1 MRNGLKGILF
11 IITLFVSGTVFGQ
24 DLLASQAPIDSKLR
38 FIDSVAIHRLQL
50 GDKAEH
56 PAAGLYGNWGERYT
70 AGATQLP
77 DSFRISLRNFSMPTT
92 SHIITSDFGLRRGR
106 QHKGVDIKVYTG
118 DTIRAAFSGKVR
130 IVRYDK
136 DGYGN
141 YVVIRHHNGLETI
154 YAHMLKNLVTE
165 DQTVKAGTPIGLG
178 GSTGRSNDS
187 HLHFETRFC
196 GIALNP
202 TLLFDFR
209 NQDVTGDDYL
219 FCREKGKMV
228 AQTQQTASTE
238 RATRYHKVVKG
249 ETLSTIARKHRT
261 TVNELCR
268 LNRISKTST
277 LRLGQILKYNN

>member
-1 MRNGLKGILF
+1 M
-11 IITLFVSGTVFGQ
+11 TLFVSVTAVGQ
-24 DLLASQAPIDSKLR
+24 DLLAGQTSIDSKLR
-38 FIDSVAIHRLQL
+38 YIDSVAIRRLQL
-50 GDKAEH
+50 SDKAEH

-70 AGATQLP
+70 VGSTQTP
-77 DSFRISLRNFSMPTT
+77 DSFRISLRNFSMPAT

-130 IVRYDK
+130 IVRFDEN
-136 DGYGN
+136 GYGN
-141 YVVIRHHNGLETI
+141 YIVIRHHNGLETI
-154 YAHMLKNLVTE
+154 YAHMLKNLVAQ
-165 DQTVKAGTPIGLG
+165 DQIVKAGTPIGLG
-178 GSTGRSNDS
+178 GSTGRGNDS

-196 GIALNP
+196 GIAINP

-219 FCREKGKMV
+219 FCRNSKDTAQPNQQQGTTEK
-228 AQTQQTASTE
+228 
-238 RATRYHKVVKG
+238 ATRYHKVVKG

-277 LRLGQILKYNN
+277 LRLGQILKYN

>member
-1 MRNGLKGILF
+1 MA
-11 IITLFVSGTVFGQ
+11 LFVSITAVGQ
-24 DLLASQAPIDSKLR
+24 DLIAGQAPIDSKLR
-38 FIDSVAIHRLQL
+38 YIDSVAIQRLQL
-50 GDKAEH
+50 GDKIEH

-70 AGATQLP
+70 AGSTQLP
-77 DSFRISLRNFSMPTT
+77 DSFHISLKNFSMPTT

-136 DGYGN
+136 EGFGN

-154 YAHMLKNLVTE
+154 YAHMLKNLVTQ

-202 TLLFDFR
+202 TALFDFR

-219 FCREKGKMV
+219 FCRDKGKMG
-228 AQTQQTASTE
+228 AQAAQQAASAEKTS
-238 RATRYHKVVKG
+238 RYHKVVKG

-268 LNRISKTST
+268 LNRINKTST
-277 LRLGQILKYNN
+277 LRLGQILKYN